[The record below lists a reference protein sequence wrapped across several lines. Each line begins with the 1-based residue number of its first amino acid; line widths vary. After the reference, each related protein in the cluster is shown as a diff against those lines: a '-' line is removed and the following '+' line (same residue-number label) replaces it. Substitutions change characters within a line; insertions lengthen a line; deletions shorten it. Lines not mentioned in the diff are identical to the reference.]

1 MLILTRK
8 VGESVVIGDDITLT
22 ILSSKGNQIR
32 LGIDAPKSVSVH
44 RKEIFER
51 INAEAEDVVVEI
63 TKKSQ
68 SVI

>member
-22 ILSSKGNQIR
+22 VLSSKGNQIR

-44 RKEIFER
+44 RKEIFDR
-51 INAEAEDVVVEI
+51 INAEAEEVVVEL
-63 TKKSQ
+63 TKRSS
-68 SVI
+68 SV